1 MDQTIEW
8 LRGLAAKGGKGV
20 VDNIDARSL
29 GRIADD
35 IVRII
40 AERDEWNAGARRL
53 AACLIAI
60 NKAPAT
66 IPASILREIA
76 YDAALNCITPDVAE
90 FQILRRSALQIEG

>member
-35 IVRII
+35 L
-40 AERDEWNAGARRL
+40 E
-53 AACLIAI
+53 
-60 NKAPAT
+60 
-66 IPASILREIA
+66 
-76 YDAALNCITPDVAE
+76 
-90 FQILRRSALQIEG
+90 QLRRRVRVLEHIINDHIDPLDCDDIDAMIVEPIVERFEKAGRDDEQGAPSDA